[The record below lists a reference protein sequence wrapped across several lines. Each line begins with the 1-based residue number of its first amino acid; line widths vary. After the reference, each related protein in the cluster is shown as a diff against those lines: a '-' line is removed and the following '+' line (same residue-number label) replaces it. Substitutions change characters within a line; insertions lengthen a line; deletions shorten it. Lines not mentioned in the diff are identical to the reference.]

1 MKIGRVVA
9 TVVSTINSPIFEDR
23 RLLLCDLLDLD
34 GEPTG
39 SYTIAVDTVD
49 AGAGETVLILDEG
62 NSARQVLR
70 REPDGE
76 IRAVVVGIVDAVTL
90 DGREIP
96 FDQT

>member
-9 TVVSTINSPIFEDR
+9 TVVSTINTPIFEDR
-23 RLLLCDLLDLD
+23 RLLLCDLLDLG

-39 SYTIAVDTVD
+39 KYTIAVDTVD

-76 IRAVVVGIVDAVTL
+76 VRALVVGIVDQITL
-90 DGREIP
+90 AGRES
-96 FDQT
+96 FSGLV